1 MSSAAWVCC
10 ALIYSAVMRIICA
23 VMATNHLE
31 GRRMIPENRTDW
43 SMRQFVDDLHYMLFM
58 HSVTSH
64 EASFRMRARGVP
76 EDVARRVI
84 SSVEPH
90 NQADWPYSDASS
102 YML

>member
-1 MSSAAWVCC
+1 
-10 ALIYSAVMRIICA
+10 
-23 VMATNHLE
+23 
-31 GRRMIPENRTDW
+31 MIHENRTDW

-90 NQADWPYSDASS
+90 NTGRLAVFRRVKLHAVGQDEDVGGSTQ
-102 YML
+102 